1 MIEAYSFGKMR
12 IQGKDYTQD
21 LKIIKGGVVPRW
33 WRKSG
38 HSVEPDDVRDML
50 EAAPDTLILG
60 KGRPGVMQS
69 TPELKSLLQQKGIEL
84 VEAGTDKAW
93 EEFNRRFARGENIAA
108 GFHLTC

>member
-38 HSVEPDDVRDML
+38 HSVEPDDVRDIL

-69 TPELKSLLQQKGIEL
+69 TPELRDLLQQKGIEL
-84 VEAGTDKAW
+84 VEAGTDKAL
-93 EEFNRRFARGENIAA
+93 EEFNRRFSSGENVAA